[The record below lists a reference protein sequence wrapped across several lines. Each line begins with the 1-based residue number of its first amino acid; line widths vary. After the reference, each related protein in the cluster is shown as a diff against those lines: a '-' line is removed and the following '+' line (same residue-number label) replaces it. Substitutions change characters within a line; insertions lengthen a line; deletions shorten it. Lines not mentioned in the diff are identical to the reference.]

1 MVPPGM
7 LRRNSLWI
15 ILKGFQL
22 IISIHWGAWNSI
34 RHDCFYC
41 FGLKDTMNI
50 STKWRKFQWL
60 VHPLRSAAIFIFTWK
75 KCWYIKILKNDYFFR
90 AKMFLRHEFLF
101 KQMEIKLFCDFFF
114 NDLKPQMYSAI
125 SEQKQF
131 CKMSGK
137 KHLWGFVTKMRCHS
151 GSHSQIIK
159 ISLKTCPPLWSWKQK
174 PLKSV

>member
-101 KQMEIKLFCDFFF
+101 KQMEIKLFCDFFLMISNHKCILQF
-114 NDLKPQMYSAI
+114 LSKNNFARCLVKSI
-125 SEQKQF
+125 SEV
-131 CKMSGK
+131 
-137 KHLWGFVTKMRCHS
+137 LW
-151 GSHSQIIK
+151 
-159 ISLKTCPPLWSWKQK
+159 LKWDAIVDPIVK
-174 PLKSV
+174 